1 MSMIQ
6 GILQELE
13 MEAATTARVLD
24 RVPNDKLAWKPHAKS
39 MSLGQ
44 LAMHIATIPGAIAS
58 MAQLPEMPLPK
69 FAQASVENAAQL
81 RPLLD
86 ESMATARKVLGG
98 MDDAALARTWRLTD
112 GAREVMAV
120 PVGGMLRMIML
131 NHWYHHRGQLSV
143 YLRQLDIPLP
153 SIYGPSADENPFVAK

>member
-58 MAQLPEMPLPK
+58 MAQLPEMPLPTLV
-69 FAQASVENAAQL
+69 QASVENAAQL

-86 ESMATARKVLGG
+86 ESMASARKWTTAILCVI
-98 MDDAALARTWRLTD
+98 
-112 GAREVMAV
+112 V
-120 PVGGMLRMIML
+120 
-131 NHWYHHRGQLSV
+131 WYSFIAGHIVNNVRGLFGQ
-143 YLRQLDIPLP
+143 
-153 SIYGPSADENPFVAK
+153 